1 VSAPSTRSVWPL
13 AATVA
18 VVGASLMV
26 GYGIVQGVPTS
37 DWVQL
42 VLLAGGV
49 AVAGAVATGLL
60 LVRLRTAALGVQVT
74 VVTVVPLLS
83 VLAGTWLGAKLMF
96 LSQHDLTTVAVLLLA
111 AGTVGCVAALVLG
124 ARVAGASRALLA
136 ATQDLANGVPLTGGG
151 PTTAREIANVRAE
164 LQTASD
170 RLREARSREQALESS
185 RRELIAWVSHD
196 LRTPLAGIRA
206 IAEALEDG
214 VADDPETVAR
224 YHASLRTESDRLAG
238 LVDDLF
244 ELSQAQA
251 GVVTLQWDRISLRD
265 LVSDAVAGVSPVAAA
280 KGVRVDDRIGEPAPE
295 VVASPP
301 ELLRAL
307 RNLLENAVRHTPTD
321 GSIVVEAGADGG
333 EVFVAVQDD
342 GGGIRPDAIG
352 RVFEVGF
359 RADPA
364 RGRDGGAGLG
374 LAIARELVEAHA
386 GTITVENRDGGARFE
401 IRLPADRSMS
411 TA

>member
-1 VSAPSTRSVWPL
+1 VGRVSAPASRSVWPL
-13 AATVA
+13 ATAVA
-18 VVGASLMV
+18 GVGASLLV
-26 GYGIVQGVPTS
+26 VYVVAQGVPTS

-49 AVAGAVATGLL
+49 AVVGAVATGLL
-60 LVRLRTAALGVQVT
+60 LVRLRPASVAVQVA

-83 VLAGTWLGAKLMF
+83 VLAGTGLGAKLMF

-111 AGTVGCVAALVLG
+111 AGTVGCAAALVLG
-124 ARVAGASRALLA
+124 ARVADASRSLLA
-136 ATQDLANGVPLTGGG
+136 ATQDLANGVPVTGTG
-151 PTTAREIANVRAE
+151 PTSARELTDVRAE
-164 LQTASD
+164 LRVASE
-170 RLREARSREQALESS
+170 RLREARAREQALESS

-214 VADDPETVAR
+214 VVVDPETVAR

-251 GVVTLQWDRISLRD
+251 GVVTLELDRISLRD

-280 KGVRVDDRIGEPAPE
+280 KGVRVDGCISEPAPE
-295 VVASPP
+295 VVASPS

-307 RNLLENAVRHTPTD
+307 RNVLENAVRHTPTD
-321 GSIVVEAGADGG
+321 GSIVVEAGTDGG

-342 GGGIRPDAIG
+342 GGGIRPDAID
-352 RVFEVGF
+352 RVFDVGF

-374 LAIARELVEAHA
+374 LAIARELIEAHA
-386 GTITVENRDGGARFE
+386 GTITV
-401 IRLPADRSMS
+401 
-411 TA
+411 